1 MDIDRRRLLATVAGA
16 GLTGFI
22 GAHRRIPP
30 AGECEGSVF
39 LQCHPLTRSLL
50 DRARMAEERP
60 DRLRVERTVSELA
73 DAQGRAVRP
82 VIKWME
88 SPTDAF
94 EHLSRHGLDA
104 LLDMESASFWRW
116 AARPPALPD
125 EETYELAFEV
135 RMLANEILGVE
146 SHDRA
151 LMAPK
156 LLAKSEAVSANLSDK
171 DAFQVRAVSAQIGWL
186 ETSLAE
192 AAAQAISNVELLLRT
207 GASEGSMAIDHQ
219 LMVFESYEHGLVAT
233 WETPGALICVLQA

>member
-1 MDIDRRRLLATVAGA
+1 MDIDRRSLLVGIGSL
-16 GLTGFI
+16 GLTGFW
-22 GAHRRIPP
+22 GQDRKPP
-30 AGECEGSVF
+30 TTGPTDSS
-39 LQCHPLTRSLL
+39 LTSRWHPLTRSLL
-50 DRARMAEERP
+50 DRAIAGGRP
-60 DRLRVERTVSELA
+60 DRHRVERAVRELA
-73 DAQGRAVRP
+73 DAQGHAARP

-104 LLDMESASFWRW
+104 LLDMESASFWRR
-116 AARPPALPD
+116 ARPPASPD

-156 LLAKSEAVSANLSDK
+156 LLAKSQAMSANLSDK
-171 DAFQVRAVSAQIGWL
+171 EAFRVRAVSAQIGWL

-192 AAAQAISNVELLLRT
+192 ATAQAISNIELLLRT

-233 WETPGALICVLQA
+233 WETPGALICMLQA